1 MEIQSFEIH
10 FETSENTPPPYSYAY
25 ILKGEI
31 KEKLHLH
38 YQIQYTHREDL
49 AVEEIVEEGFSLNDD
64 LDLEGVISKDWAK
77 QVNVLLSKTKPSKYI
92 ESAHLNFFEIILK
105 DKEGKTEKI
114 FPHNQ
119 EEWEYLC
126 EELSQ
131 ALLEERQVEQP
142 LQIQFK
148 KIAPLESIDYY
159 LITEFSKRQVIFRYK
174 PKKGKSREINIAW
187 EEGKKFLELIFK
199 PDYLTEEAQVH
210 EPTKNGF
217 YIHLGDALWYESGKT
232 VLNRSNKND
241 LLGKIEKKL
250 IELSTHAQ

>member
-10 FETSENTPPPYSYAY
+10 FETSDNTPPPYSYAY

-31 KEKLHLH
+31 KENLHLH

-49 AVEEIVEEGFSLNDD
+49 SLEEIVGEGFSPNDD
-64 LDLEGVISKDWAK
+64 LDLDGTVSKDWAE
-77 QVNVLLSKTKPSKYI
+77 QVNLLLKKTKPSKYI

-105 DKEGKTEKI
+105 DKEGKEEKI

-131 ALLEERQVEQP
+131 ALLEERQVERP
-142 LQIQFK
+142 LQIHLK
-148 KIAPLESIDYY
+148 KISPLESIDYQ
-159 LITEFSKRQVIFRYK
+159 LTVQFSKRKVLFKSK
-174 PKKGKSREINIAW
+174 PKKGKNKESSMTW

-199 PDYLTEEAQVH
+199 PDYLTEEAQAH

-217 YIHLGDALWYESGKT
+217 YINLGDELWYQKGKT
-232 VLNRSNKND
+232 VVNRSNKND

-250 IELSTHAQ
+250 VELST